1 MDNQNLKAF
10 ITVADCGSFSDAAD
24 RLYITQSAI
33 SKRIAQLELQIGKK
47 LFDRIARQ
55 VSLTEAGIELL
66 PRAQRILKEYENAL
80 QAINDLSGEATGT
93 LRLAIS
99 HHLGLHR
106 LPPILKQFA
115 QQYPSVTL
123 DIEFMDSEKAYEQVL
138 HGESEVAVITLALD
152 SHHNI
157 NSKKIWNDP
166 LRFICAV
173 DHPLAC
179 LKRPK
184 LDDLAKYPII
194 LPGLNTYTGKI
205 IQNLFEREGI
215 PLKAPMST
223 NYLET
228 ISTMVEIGLGW
239 SVLPETLVRGL
250 HVMPFE
256 HISIERELGYIHH
269 MKRSLSNAA
278 VRFLELI
285 ADAEKKGT
293 ADHLSSHIKP

>member
-10 ITVADCGSFSDAAD
+10 ITVANCGSFSESAN
-24 RLYITQSAI
+24 RLHLTQSAI
-33 SKRIAQLELQIGKK
+33 SKRIAQLEQQIGKK

-55 VSLTEAGIELL
+55 VSLTEAGQALL
-66 PRAQRILKEYENAL
+66 PRAKLILQEYESAL
-80 QAINDLSGEATGT
+80 QAINDLSGAPSGT

-115 QQYPSVTL
+115 QQYPNVTL

-138 HGESEVAVITLALD
+138 HGQSEVAVITLALD

-157 NSKKIWNDP
+157 HSQKIWNDP
-166 LRFICAV
+166 LRFICAQ
-173 DHPLAC
+173 DHPLAA
-179 LKRPK
+179 LKAPT
-184 LDDLAKYPII
+184 LNHLAEYPII
-194 LPGLNTYTGKI
+194 LPGLNTYTGRI
-205 IQNLFEREGI
+205 IQNLFHQQGI

-250 HVMPFE
+250 HVMTFRE
-256 HISIERELGYIHH
+256 VNIERELGYIHH
-269 MKRSLSNAA
+269 TKRSLSNAA
-278 VRFLELI
+278 TVFLALLDQ
-285 ADAEKKGT
+285 A
-293 ADHLSSHIKP
+293 

>member
-10 ITVADCGSFSDAAD
+10 ITVADCRSFSDAAD
-24 RLYITQSAI
+24 QLYITQSAI

-55 VSLTEAGIELL
+55 VSLTEAGKELL
-66 PRAQRILKEYENAL
+66 PRAQRILKEYEDAL
-80 QAINDLSGEATGT
+80 QAINDLSGEASGT

-106 LPPILKQFA
+106 LPPVLKQFS
-115 QQYPSVTL
+115 QQYPNVTL

-138 HGESEVAVITLALD
+138 HGGSEVAVITLALD

-166 LRFICAV
+166 LRFICAQ
-173 DHPLAC
+173 DHPLAN
-179 LKRPK
+179 LKKPQ
-184 LDDLAKYPII
+184 LSDLAEYPII
-194 LPGLNTYTGKI
+194 LPGLNTYTGRI
-205 IQNLFEREGI
+205 IQNLFQREGI

-239 SVLPETLVRGL
+239 SVLPETLVRDL
-250 HVMPFE
+250 HVMPFKQ
-256 HISIERELGYIHH
+256 ISIERELGYIHH
-269 MKRSLSNAA
+269 IKRSLSNAA
-278 VRFLELI
+278 VEFL
-285 ADAEKKGT
+285 
-293 ADHLSSHIKP
+293 HLMDKAA

>member
-10 ITVADCGSFSDAAD
+10 ITVASCGSFSESAEQ
-24 RLYITQSAI
+24 LYLTQSAI
-33 SKRIAQLELQIGKK
+33 SKRIAQLEQQIGKK

-55 VSLTEAGIELL
+55 VTLTEAGKELL
-66 PRAQRILKEYENAL
+66 PRARRILQEYENAL
-80 QAINDLSGEATGT
+80 QAINDLSGEASGT

-138 HGESEVAVITLALD
+138 HGQSEVAVITLALE

-157 NSKKIWNDP
+157 HSKKIWNDP
-166 LRFICAV
+166 LRFICAQ
-173 DHPLAC
+173 DHQLAS
-179 LKRPK
+179 LKQPQLK
-184 LDDLAKYPII
+184 DLAEYPII
-194 LPGLNTYTGKI
+194 LPGLNTYTGRI
-205 IQNLFEREGI
+205 IQNLFQQEGI
-215 PLKAPMST
+215 PLQAPMST

-239 SVLPETLVRGL
+239 SVLPETLVRDL
-250 HVMPFE
+250 YVMPLKS
-256 HISIERELGYIHH
+256 ITIERELGYIHH

-278 VRFLELI
+278 VAFLGLI
-285 ADAEKKGT
+285 DGG
-293 ADHLSSHIKP
+293 

>member
-10 ITVADCGSFSDAAD
+10 ITVAEIGSFSEAAD
-24 RLYITQSAI
+24 RLYLTQSAI
-33 SKRIAQLELQIGKK
+33 SKRIALLEQQIGKR

-55 VSLTEAGIELL
+55 VSLTEAGNELL
-66 PRAQRILKEYENAL
+66 PRARRILQEYENAL
-80 QAINDLSGEATGT
+80 QAINDLSGEASGT

-115 QQYPSVTL
+115 QQYPDVTL
-123 DIEFMDSEKAYEQVL
+123 DIEFMDSEKAYEKIL
-138 HGESEVAVITLALD
+138 HGESEVAVITLALE

-166 LRFICAV
+166 LRFICAQ
-173 DHPLAC
+173 DHPLAV
-179 LKRPK
+179 LKQPALK
-184 LDDLAKYPII
+184 DLAEYPII
-194 LPGLNTYTGKI
+194 LPGLNTYTGRI
-205 IQNLFEREGI
+205 IQNLFQKEGI

-239 SVLPETLVRGL
+239 SVLPETLVRDL

-256 HISIERELGYIHH
+256 EVSIERELGYIHH

-278 VRFLELI
+278 VGFLGLMDLCLQPEPLFQ
-285 ADAEKKGT
+285 
-293 ADHLSSHIKP
+293 

>member
-10 ITVADCGSFSDAAD
+10 ITVANSGSFSESAEQ
-24 RLYITQSAI
+24 LHLTQSAI
-33 SKRIAQLELQIGKK
+33 SKRIAQLEHQIGKK

-55 VSLTEAGIELL
+55 VTLTEAGTELL
-66 PRAQRILKEYENAL
+66 PRALRILQEYENAL
-80 QAINDLSGEATGT
+80 QAINDLSGEASGT

-106 LPPILKQFA
+106 LPPVLKQFA
-115 QQYPSVTL
+115 QQYPKVTL

-138 HGESEVAVITLALD
+138 HGQSEVAIITLALE

-157 NSKKIWNDP
+157 HSQKIWNDP
-166 LRFICAV
+166 LRFICAQ
-173 DHPLAC
+173 DHPLATLTKPD
-179 LKRPK
+179 LK
-184 LDDLAKYPII
+184 DLAEYPII
-194 LPGLNTYTGKI
+194 LPGLNTYTGRI
-205 IQNLFEREGI
+205 IQNLFQKEGI

-239 SVLPETLVRGL
+239 SVLPETLVRDL

-256 HISIERELGYIHH
+256 QVRIERELGYIHH
-269 MKRSLSNAA
+269 TKRSLSNAA
-278 VRFLELI
+278 VAFLGLM
-285 ADAEKKGT
+285 DRC
-293 ADHLSSHIKP
+293 

>member
-10 ITVADCGSFSDAAD
+10 ITVAELGSFSEAAD
-24 RLYITQSAI
+24 RLYLTQSAI
-33 SKRIAQLELQIGKK
+33 SKRIAQLEQQIGKK

-55 VSLTEAGIELL
+55 VSLTEAGSELL
-66 PRAQRILKEYENAL
+66 PRAQRILQEYDSAL
-80 QAINDLSGEATGT
+80 QAINDLSGEASGT

-106 LPPILKQFA
+106 LPPVLKQFA
-115 QQYPSVTL
+115 QQYPNVTL

-138 HGESEVAVITLALD
+138 HGQSEVAVITLALE

-157 NSKKIWNDP
+157 HSAKIWDDP
-166 LRFICAV
+166 LRFICAQ
-173 DHPLAC
+173 DHQLAQ
-179 LKRPK
+179 LKTPQLK
-184 LDDLAKYPII
+184 DLAEYPII
-194 LPGLNTYTGKI
+194 LPGLNTYTGRI
-205 IQNLFEREGI
+205 IQNLFQQEDI

-239 SVLPETLVRGL
+239 SVLPETLVREL
-250 HVMPFE
+250 HIMPFE
-256 HISIERELGYIHH
+256 QVRIERELGYIHH

-278 VRFLELI
+278 LAFLGLMDR
-285 ADAEKKGT
+285 A
-293 ADHLSSHIKP
+293 

>member
-10 ITVADCGSFSDAAD
+10 ITVANSGSFSESAEQ
-24 RLYITQSAI
+24 LHLTQSAI
-33 SKRIAQLELQIGKK
+33 SKRIAQLEHQIGKK

-55 VSLTEAGIELL
+55 VTLTEAGTELL
-66 PRAQRILKEYENAL
+66 PRALRILQEYENAL
-80 QAINDLSGEATGT
+80 QAINDLSGEASGT

-106 LPPILKQFA
+106 LPPVLKQFA
-115 QQYPSVTL
+115 QQYPKVTL

-138 HGESEVAVITLALD
+138 HGQSEVAIITLALE

-157 NSKKIWNDP
+157 HSQKIWNDP
-166 LRFICAV
+166 LRFICAQ
-173 DHPLAC
+173 DHPLATLTKPE
-179 LKRPK
+179 LK
-184 LDDLAKYPII
+184 DLAEYPII
-194 LPGLNTYTGKI
+194 LPGLNTYTGRI
-205 IQNLFEREGI
+205 IQNLFQQEGI

-239 SVLPETLVRGL
+239 SVLPETLVKEL
-250 HVMPFE
+250 YVMPFE
-256 HISIERELGYIHH
+256 QVCIERELGYIHH

-278 VRFLELI
+278 VAFLGMM
-285 ADAEKKGT
+285 DAV
-293 ADHLSSHIKP
+293 DH

>member
-10 ITVADCGSFSDAAD
+10 ITVADCRSFSDAAD
-24 RLYITQSAI
+24 QLYITQSAI

-55 VSLTEAGIELL
+55 VSLTEAGKELL
-66 PRAQRILKEYENAL
+66 PRAQRILKEYEDAM
-80 QAINDLSGEATGT
+80 QAINDLSGEASGT

-106 LPPILKQFA
+106 LPPVLKQFS
-115 QQYPSVTL
+115 QQYPNVTL
-123 DIEFMDSEKAYEQVL
+123 DIEFMDSEKAYELVL

-157 NSKKIWNDP
+157 YSKKIWDDP
-166 LRFICAV
+166 LRFICAQ
-173 DHPLAC
+173 DHPLAN
-179 LKRPK
+179 LKKPQ
-184 LDDLAKYPII
+184 LSDLAEYPII
-194 LPGLNTYTGKI
+194 LPGLNTYTGRI
-205 IQNLFEREGI
+205 IQNLFQREGI

-239 SVLPETLVRGL
+239 SVLPETLVRDL
-250 HVMPFE
+250 HVMPFKQ
-256 HISIERELGYIHH
+256 ISIERELGYIHH
-269 MKRSLSNAA
+269 IKRSLSNAA
-278 VRFLELI
+278 VGFLIVWMQKLP
-285 ADAEKKGT
+285 T
-293 ADHLSSHIKP
+293 V

>member
-10 ITVADCGSFSDAAD
+10 ITVAEIGSFSEAAD
-24 RLYITQSAI
+24 RLYLTQSAI
-33 SKRIAQLELQIGKK
+33 SKRIALLEQQIGKR

-55 VSLTEAGIELL
+55 VSLTEAGNELL
-66 PRAQRILKEYENAL
+66 PRARRILQEYENAL
-80 QAINDLSGEATGT
+80 QAINDLSGKASGT

-115 QQYPSVTL
+115 QQYPDVTL
-123 DIEFMDSEKAYEQVL
+123 DIEFMDSEKAYEKIL
-138 HGESEVAVITLALD
+138 HGESEVAVITLALE

-166 LRFICAV
+166 LRFICAQ
-173 DHPLAC
+173 DHPLAA
-179 LKRPK
+179 LKQPA
-184 LDDLAKYPII
+184 LQDLAEYPII
-194 LPGLNTYTGKI
+194 LPGLNTYTGRI
-205 IQNLFEREGI
+205 IQNLFQKEGI

-239 SVLPETLVRGL
+239 SVLPETLVRDL
-250 HVMPFE
+250 HVMP
-256 HISIERELGYIHH
+256 IKSITIERDLGYIHH

-278 VRFLELI
+278 VVFLGLM
-285 ADAEKKGT
+285 DRG
-293 ADHLSSHIKP
+293 

>member
-10 ITVADCGSFSDAAD
+10 ITVANSGSFSESAEQ
-24 RLYITQSAI
+24 LHLTQSAI
-33 SKRIAQLELQIGKK
+33 SKRIAQLEHQIGKK

-55 VSLTEAGIELL
+55 VTLTQAGTELL
-66 PRAQRILKEYENAL
+66 PRALRILQEYENAL
-80 QAINDLSGEATGT
+80 QAINDLSGEASGT

-106 LPPILKQFA
+106 LPPVLKQFA
-115 QQYPSVTL
+115 QQYPKVTL

-138 HGESEVAVITLALD
+138 HGQSEVAIITLALE

-157 NSKKIWNDP
+157 HSQKIWNDP
-166 LRFICAV
+166 LRFICAQ
-173 DHPLAC
+173 DHPLATLTKPE
-179 LKRPK
+179 LK
-184 LDDLAKYPII
+184 DLAEYPII
-194 LPGLNTYTGKI
+194 LPGLNTYTGRI
-205 IQNLFEREGI
+205 IQNLFQQEGI

-228 ISTMVEIGLGW
+228 ISTMVETGLGW
-239 SVLPETLVRGL
+239 SVLPETLVREL

-256 HISIERELGYIHH
+256 QVSIARELGYIHH

-278 VRFLELI
+278 VAFLGMM
-285 ADAEKKGT
+285 DAV
-293 ADHLSSHIKP
+293 DH

>member
-10 ITVADCGSFSDAAD
+10 ITVVDCGSFSYAAD
-24 RLYITQSAI
+24 RLYVTQSAI

-55 VSLTEAGIELL
+55 VSLTEAGKELL
-66 PRAQRILKEYENAL
+66 PRAQRILKEYEDAL
-80 QAINDLSGEATGT
+80 QAINDLSGEASGT

-106 LPPILKQFA
+106 LPPVLKQFS
-115 QQYPSVTL
+115 QQYPNVTL
-123 DIEFMDSEKAYEQVL
+123 DIEFMDSEKAYELVL

-157 NSKKIWNDP
+157 NSKKIWDDP
-166 LRFICAV
+166 LRFICAQ
-173 DHPLAC
+173 DHPLAN
-179 LKRPK
+179 LKKPQ
-184 LDDLAKYPII
+184 LSDLAEYPII
-194 LPGLNTYTGKI
+194 LPGLNTYTGRI
-205 IQNLFEREGI
+205 IQNLFQREGI

-239 SVLPETLVRGL
+239 SVLPETLVRDL
-250 HVMPFE
+250 HVMPFKQ
-256 HISIERELGYIHH
+256 INIERDLGYIHH

-278 VRFLELI
+278 VGFLNLM
-285 ADAEKKGT
+285 DT
-293 ADHLSSHIKP
+293 AA

>member
-10 ITVADCGSFSDAAD
+10 IAVADCESFSDAAD
-24 RLYITQSAI
+24 QLYITQSAI
-33 SKRIAQLELQIGKK
+33 SKRIAQIELQIGKK

-55 VSLTEAGIELL
+55 VSLTEAGKELL
-66 PRAQRILKEYENAL
+66 PRAQRILKEYEDAL
-80 QAINDLSGEATGT
+80 QAINDLSGEASGT

-106 LPPILKQFA
+106 LPPVLKQFS
-115 QQYPSVTL
+115 QQYPNVTL

-157 NSKKIWNDP
+157 YSKKIWDDP
-166 LRFICAV
+166 LRFICAQ
-173 DHPLAC
+173 DHPLAN
-179 LKRPK
+179 LKQPELK
-184 LDDLAKYPII
+184 DLGEYPII
-194 LPGLNTYTGKI
+194 LPGLNTYTGRI
-205 IQNLFEREGI
+205 IQNLFQREGI
-215 PLKAPMST
+215 PLRAPMST

-239 SVLPETLVRGL
+239 SVLPETLVRDL

-256 HISIERELGYIHH
+256 QISIERELGYIHH

-278 VRFLELI
+278 VGFLNLMDK
-285 ADAEKKGT
+285 AA
-293 ADHLSSHIKP
+293 

>member
-10 ITVADCGSFSDAAD
+10 ITVANSGSFSESAEQ
-24 RLYITQSAI
+24 LYLTQSAI
-33 SKRIAQLELQIGKK
+33 SKRIAQLEQQIGKK

-55 VSLTEAGIELL
+55 VTLTEAGTELL
-66 PRAQRILKEYENAL
+66 PRALRILQEYENAL
-80 QAINDLSGEATGT
+80 QAINDLSGEASGT

-106 LPPILKQFA
+106 LPPVLKQFA
-115 QQYPSVTL
+115 QQYPKVTL

-138 HGESEVAVITLALD
+138 HGQSEVAIITLALE

-157 NSKKIWNDP
+157 HSQKIWNDP
-166 LRFICAV
+166 LRFICAQ
-173 DHPLAC
+173 DHPLATLTKPE
-179 LKRPK
+179 LK
-184 LDDLAKYPII
+184 DLAEYPII
-194 LPGLNTYTGKI
+194 LPGLNTYTGRI
-205 IQNLFEREGI
+205 IQNLFQQEGI

-228 ISTMVEIGLGW
+228 ISTMVETGLGW
-239 SVLPETLVRGL
+239 SVLPETLVREL

-256 HISIERELGYIHH
+256 QVSIARELGYIHH

-278 VRFLELI
+278 VAFLGMM
-285 ADAEKKGT
+285 DAV
-293 ADHLSSHIKP
+293 DH

>member
-10 ITVADCGSFSDAAD
+10 ITVAEIGSFSEAAD
-24 RLYITQSAI
+24 RLYLTQSAI
-33 SKRIAQLELQIGKK
+33 SKRIALLEQQIGKR

-55 VSLTEAGIELL
+55 VSLTEAGNELL
-66 PRAQRILKEYENAL
+66 PRARRILQEYENAL
-80 QAINDLSGEATGT
+80 QAINDLSGQASGT

-115 QQYPSVTL
+115 QQYPNVTL
-123 DIEFMDSEKAYEQVL
+123 DIEFMDSEKAYEKIL
-138 HGESEVAVITLALD
+138 HGESEVAVITLALE

-166 LRFICAV
+166 LRFICAQ
-173 DHPLAC
+173 DHPLAA
-179 LKRPK
+179 LKQPA
-184 LDDLAKYPII
+184 LQDLAEYPII
-194 LPGLNTYTGKI
+194 LPGLNTYTGRI
-205 IQNLFEREGI
+205 IQNLFQKEGI

-239 SVLPETLVRGL
+239 SVLPETLVRDL

-256 HISIERELGYIHH
+256 AVSFERELGYIHH
-269 MKRSLSNAA
+269 MKSSLSNAA
-278 VRFLELI
+278 LAFLGLM
-285 ADAEKKGT
+285 DGC
-293 ADHLSSHIKP
+293 